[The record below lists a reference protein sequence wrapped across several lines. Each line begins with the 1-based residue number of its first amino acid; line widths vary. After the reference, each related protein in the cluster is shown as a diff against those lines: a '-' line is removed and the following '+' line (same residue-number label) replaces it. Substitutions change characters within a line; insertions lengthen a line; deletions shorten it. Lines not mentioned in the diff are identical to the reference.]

1 MGDSVENYATYKLV
15 GQEWATQ
22 SGDRVLKCTY
32 RYDMV
37 NKVIKIKYKYPC
49 HLEVIDKIKK
59 RRKDTNR
66 TLVQTFYSDKNKFEF
81 IDNQLRY
88 DEAYSYE
95 ISELRK

>member
-1 MGDSVENYATYKLV
+1 MDIFVCYSLIWSSNIHRLYYISLIVVFFNSLGYSLENYATYKLV

-49 HLEVIDKIKK
+49 PLEVIDKIKK
-59 RRKDTNR
+59 
-66 TLVQTFYSDKNKFEF
+66 
-81 IDNQLRY
+81 
-88 DEAYSYE
+88 
-95 ISELRK
+95 